1 MLESGE
7 ENGVRTLFLNAGFR
21 GKVERSILEETFMDF
36 LVHLAGG
43 KVALFV
49 YLDFILFN
57 FVG

>member
-1 MLESGE
+1 
-7 ENGVRTLFLNAGFR
+7 
-21 GKVERSILEETFMDF
+21 LEETFMDF